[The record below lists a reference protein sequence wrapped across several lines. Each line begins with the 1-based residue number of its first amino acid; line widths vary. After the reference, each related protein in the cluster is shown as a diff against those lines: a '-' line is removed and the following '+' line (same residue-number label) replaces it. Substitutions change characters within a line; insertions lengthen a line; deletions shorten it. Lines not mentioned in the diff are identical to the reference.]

1 MMNELLALTS
11 LSLAFGRV
19 NRATFHPDGCTPESD
34 TDHTVMLA
42 LVAPALAARM
52 RPDLSPERIAAFAVV
67 HDLLEVK
74 TGDVNTIGL
83 SADGHAAKRA
93 KERAALEQLRVELA
107 AFPWIVA
114 TLDAYEA
121 QAALEARW
129 VRYVDKVLPK
139 LTHALNKGATL
150 RKMGKTRDEISEIDR
165 AQGASLRDE
174 YPEFPEVAELFDAA
188 HRLAVAAYPADMG
201 VNRPGPNA
209 GSWMVDGVAWSTNGA
224 VTVRTELGPFPA
236 PKDGD
241 WPWLRAHDVRDFE
254 QTHRK
259 LVAAAVD
266 IPGDNPIPIHVSY
279 SRMVSAGDRVRQ
291 SMFNDTRIAIVYLR
305 DSVVAMIAPVKI
317 STDPFDAEQSA
328 SQRAWVGPEG
338 LRPPPEGGRA

>member
-42 LVAPALAARM
+42 LIAPALAARM
-52 RPDLSPERIAAFAVV
+52 RPDLNPERVAAFAVV

-93 KERAALEQLRVELA
+93 KEREALEQLRVELA

-150 RKMGKTRDEISEIDR
+150 RRTGKTIDEISEIHE

-188 HRLAVAAYPADMG
+188 HRLAVAACPEDMG
-201 VNRPGPNA
+201 VNRPGPDA
-209 GSWMVDGVAWSTNGA
+209 DAWMVDGVEWSTNGA
-224 VTVRTELGPFPA
+224 VTVRTQLGPFPGR
-236 PKDGD
+236 KNDD
-241 WPWLRAHDVRDFE
+241 LPWYRGYDVRHFE
-254 QTHRK
+254 RSHRK
-259 LVAAAVD
+259 LVAASVD
-266 IPGDNPIPIHVSY
+266 IPGDAPIPIHVAY
-279 SRMVSAGDRVRQ
+279 SRMVSAGERCRQ
-291 SMFNDTRIAIVYLR
+291 TVFNDVR
-305 DSVVAMIAPVKI
+305 VVVVCRGNAVIAMIAPVKI
-317 STDPFDAEQSA
+317 SADRFDAEQPA
-328 SQRAWVGPEG
+328 SERVWVGPNG
-338 LRPPPEGGRA
+338 LCPPPEGGRA